1 MSNYQP
7 VATPSAA
14 SQRLPDGTAP
24 WPPELLGDSASMR
37 RVRERLREAAAGR
50 GRVLLLV
57 DRGFD
62 AERIARHLHEIDG
75 TVSPFLTVDCAQEE
89 AAALERLLFGTRSY
103 LASAKG
109 GTLYL
114 ARITEMAESA
124 QARLARALRD
134 GELSLDDGRRETL
147 DLRVVAA
154 AAPNVDEDVE
164 DGRLRADLYRRL
176 AANRIQ
182 VPALR
187 ERPED
192 IATLAVHLAEIACRQ
207 KDNPAR
213 AFTHAA
219 LASLAALP
227 WSGNLVELR
236 ERIERLCAAVDP
248 GPIRAEDVLA
258 DVRLERR
265 AGAASRPGTLRDARR
280 HFEREYIAAVLTRHG
295 WRIAEAAA
303 TLGIERAN
311 LYRKIRQVGLSR
323 PTSGGSGGE

>member
-7 VATPSAA
+7 VATSSAA
-14 SQRLPDGTAP
+14 LPSVSDGGGP
-24 WPPELLGDSASMR
+24 WPPELFGDSAQMR

-62 AERIARHLHEIDG
+62 GERIARHLHDLDG
-75 TVSPFLTVDCAQEE
+75 TTAPFLAVDCAQEE
-89 AAALERLLFGTRSY
+89 VGTLERLLFDAGSY
-103 LASAKG
+103 LSSARG

-114 ARITEMAESA
+114 ARIAEMAESA
-124 QARLARALRD
+124 QARLALALRD
-134 GELSLDDGRRETL
+134 GEFSVDDGDRETL
-147 DLRVVAA
+147 DVRIIAA

-164 DGRLRADLYRRL
+164 EGCLRPDLYRRL

-192 IATLAVHLAEIACRQ
+192 IAPLAVHLAEIACRQ
-207 KDNPAR
+207 KGTAAP

-227 WSGNLVELR
+227 WPGNLVELQA
-236 ERIERLCAAVDP
+236 RIERLSAAVDH

-258 DVRLERR
+258 EVKFDRR
-265 AGAASRPGTLRDARR
+265 AGPLSHPGTLRDARR

-323 PTSGGSGGE
+323 PTSGDSGDQ

>member
-1 MSNYQP
+1 
-7 VATPSAA
+7 
-14 SQRLPDGTAP
+14 
-24 WPPELLGDSASMR
+24 MR

-62 AERIARHLHEIDG
+62 GERIARHLHDLDG
-75 TVSPFLTVDCAQEE
+75 TTAPFLAVDCAQEE
-89 AAALERLLFGTRSY
+89 VGTLERLLFGAGSY
-103 LASAKG
+103 LASARG

-114 ARITEMAESA
+114 ARIAEMAESA
-124 QARLARALRD
+124 QARLALALRD
-134 GELSLDDGRRETL
+134 GEFSVDDGDRETL
-147 DLRVVAA
+147 DVRIIAA

-164 DGRLRADLYRRL
+164 EGRLRPDLYRRL

-192 IATLAVHLAEIACRQ
+192 IAPLAVHLAEIACRQ
-207 KDNPAR
+207 KGTAAP

-227 WSGNLVELR
+227 WPGNLVELQA
-236 ERIERLCAAVDP
+236 RIERLSAAVDH

-258 DVRLERR
+258 EVKFDRR
-265 AGAASRPGTLRDARR
+265 AGPLSHPGTLRDARR
-280 HFEREYIAAVLTRHG
+280 HFEREYIAAVLSRHG

-323 PTSGGSGGE
+323 PTSNGSGDQ

>member
-1 MSNYQP
+1 M
-7 VATPSAA
+7 
-14 SQRLPDGTAP
+14 P
-24 WPPELLGDSASMR
+24 WPPELFGDSPQMR

-62 AERIARHLHEIDG
+62 AERIARHLHDLDG
-75 TVSPFLTVDCAQEE
+75 TTAPFLAVDCAQEE
-89 AAALERLLFGTRSY
+89 VGALERLMFGSRSY
-103 LASAKG
+103 LASARG

-114 ARITEMAESA
+114 GRITEMPESA
-124 QARLARALRD
+124 QARLALALRD
-134 GELSLDDGRRETL
+134 GEISLDEGHRETL
-147 DLRVVAA
+147 DLRIVAA

-176 AANRIQ
+176 AGNRIQ
-182 VPALR
+182 VPALH

-192 IATLAVHLAEIACRQ
+192 IAPLAVHLAEIACR
-207 KDNPAR
+207 KKGTPAQ

-219 LASLAALP
+219 LASLASLP
-227 WSGNLVELR
+227 WPGNLVELHA
-236 ERIERLCAAVDP
+236 RIERLCAAVDP

-258 DVRLERR
+258 DVKFDRR
-265 AGAASRPGTLRDARR
+265 TGPMSHPGTLRDARR
-280 HFEREYIAAVLTRHG
+280 HFEREYIAAVLSRHG

-323 PTSGGSGGE
+323 PPSGGSGDQ